1 MDTHLHNNPDKSSIK
16 NIVIV
21 DKSVNLLKKLLN
33 HINVTFKD
41 KQELEEVTISRDVLL
56 TQQIQDVF
64 QTYQNEL
71 KEHGYKSGK
80 LTSLHKNNVKQKFP
94 AINMLRQILK
104 CNGILMKPKIES
116 IGYNRITGQKIVKRS
131 FVLKLIENNVN

>member
-1 MDTHLHNNPDKSSIK
+1 MDTHLHNIPDKSSIK

>member
-1 MDTHLHNNPDKSSIK
+1 MNNEKDINEIDNNIK

-21 DKSVNLLKKLLN
+21 DKSLNLLKKLLN
-33 HINVTFKD
+33 HLNVTFDD
-41 KQELEEVTISRDVLL
+41 KQELEDIIISRDILL
-56 TQQIQDVF
+56 NQHIQDVF

-71 KEHGYKSGK
+71 KGHGYKSGK
-80 LTSLHKNNVKQKFP
+80 LTSLHKNNLKQKFP

-116 IGYNRITGQKIVKRS
+116 IGYNRVTGQKIVKRN
-131 FVLKLIENNVN
+131 FILKLSENNMN

>member
-1 MDTHLHNNPDKSSIK
+1 MDTHLHNIPDKSSIK

-131 FVLKLIENNVN
+131 FVFKLIENNVN

>member
-131 FVLKLIENNVN
+131 FVFKLIENNVN